1 MAESTEST
9 KSYDDQETK
18 ARQTQGVNSNS
29 LAESGDPPM
38 RDNYDGDDGSDGMWE
53 DVSDQEIDVNL
64 DEMVEL
70 IREELGTKPDG
81 DPARVELL
89 NALGNVLFDRYLGT
103 RVLNDLNEA
112 IQVARQVINAVPDDH
127 PERSDSLNT
136 LGIRLGERYSRSEAM
151 ADLNEAMQIM
161 RQVVDNLSPGGLEPA
176 GVLHN
181 LGMLLGLKFSRTRDA
196 DDLEEAIQ
204 VTRRAVNTTPIDHPD
219 WVSRVIS
226 LGVRLHDRYSSLRTV
241 CDLEEALQLARRA
254 LQEAPDDHPD
264 YPGLLTNLGALLGDK
279 YSRTA
284 EASDLEEAIG
294 YRRKAVDVTPSDHP
308 RRAML
313 LSNLGNH
320 LGRRYSR
327 TGATADLEEA
337 IQLSREAVRI
347 TPDDDS
353 WKAGYLNSLGLQLGE
368 RYLGT
373 GAMAD
378 LDEAIECVQQAVNR
392 TPEDH
397 PEWAIYMNN
406 LAGILGDRY
415 WRIGALA
422 DLEEAIR
429 ILRQAIAATP
439 ENHPHSAKLLANLGN
454 HLSSRYSRTKAEAD
468 LEEAI
473 HYIRRSLDSEPE
485 DQESRMVHLD
495 MLAVLLGKRYSETQA
510 IVDLKEAIRVAR
522 EAVDEAPEDH
532 AYRARVL
539 NNLGDELGNLYERT
553 RDTADLEEAITYLR
567 QAVEIMPQDYPDRSA
582 PLGNL
587 GEQLNRLYTKTESIE
602 DRQGAIAYY
611 QAALNQANSYTLSR
625 IWAGRGVLRCAPDW
639 QQAYEAAKLTVGLV
653 PKLSS
658 RSLQNTDRKHALS
671 QVVGLASDAAAVALQ
686 AGQTPL
692 VALGLLEQGR
702 GVLGTSLEELR
713 TDVLSLRDREP
724 ELAKEFVRLRDE
736 LEAAATQN
744 LQLEGRSLETSWQ
757 ARASR
762 RYEAGKDFDELV
774 AKIQR
779 LPGFEDFLLPPTEAE
794 IKAAARCGPIVVI
807 NVSKYRCDALL
818 VEPHQIR
825 ALALTQLSIE
835 EVERKA
841 RGGDLDSYEVLEW
854 LWDNVT
860 QPILDALGFAQPPS
874 SGSWPRGHVVLC
886 LPVKAL
892 IHGRRRRLQ
901 PATSSKVLLVAMK
914 HTPGNDSLPFAPEEA
929 AMLWELCK
937 SMPLQAVEPERRKQD
952 VESHLRDCKI
962 FHFAGHGA
970 TDEYDASNSR
980 LILEDGPLRVAELL
994 DMNLVERSPFLAY
1007 LSACGTGRIKDET
1020 SVDESIHLMGAFQ
1033 LAGFRHVIG
1042 TLWEVRDELCVDM
1055 ARITYEGMRDG
1066 GMTDAS
1072 VCRGLH
1078 HASRTLRDQCFGRSE
1093 SEDESFPAERN
1104 IPGTTSGE
1112 KPKGAQSSRD
1122 ISAVDTGLATWA
1134 PYIHLG
1140 V

>member
-1 MAESTEST
+1 MAVDEMAESTE
-9 KSYDDQETK
+9 SYDDQETK
-18 ARQTQGVNSNS
+18 ARQTHGVNSNS
-29 LAESGDPPM
+29 LAESDDPTM
-38 RDNYDGDDGSDGMWE
+38 RDSYDGDDGSDGMWE

-70 IREELGTKPDG
+70 IREELGTTPDG

-89 NALGNVLFDRYLGT
+89 NALGAVLFDRYLGT

-112 IQVARQVINAVPDDH
+112 IQVARQVINAIPDDH
-127 PERSDSLNT
+127 PERPNSLNT
-136 LGIRLGERYSRSEAM
+136 LGIRLGERYSRSEAI
-151 ADLNEAMQIM
+151 ADLNEAVQVM
-161 RQVVDNLSPGGLEPA
+161 RQVVDNPSSGILEPA
-176 GVLHN
+176 GVLYN
-181 LGMLLGLKFSRTRDA
+181 LGMLLRFKFSRTRDA

-204 VTRRAVNTTPIDHPD
+204 VTRRAVNATPTDHPD
-219 WVSRVIS
+219 WVGRVNS
-226 LGVRLHDRYSSLRTV
+226 LGVQLGDRYSSLRAV

-264 YPGLLTNLGALLGDK
+264 YPGLLTNLGVLLGHQ

-294 YRRKAVDVTPSDHP
+294 YMRKAVDVTPSDHP

-320 LGRRYSR
+320 LGKRYSR
-327 TGATADLEEA
+327 TGATADLEDA
-337 IQLSREAVRI
+337 IQLSREGIRI

-353 WKAGYLNSLGLQLGE
+353 SKAEYLNNLGIQLGE
-368 RYLGT
+368 RYLRT

-378 LDEAIECVQQAVNR
+378 LDEAIHCVQQAVDR

-406 LAGILGDRY
+406 LAEILGDRY
-415 WRIGALA
+415 LRIGALA
-422 DLEEAIR
+422 DLEEALR
-429 ILRQAIAATP
+429 ISRQAIDATP
-439 ENHPHSAKLLANLGN
+439 ETHPHSAKLFANLGN
-454 HLSSRYSRTKAEAD
+454 HLSSRYSRTKTKAD

-473 HYIRRSLDSEPE
+473 HYTRRGLDSMRE
-485 DQESRMVHLD
+485 DQESRM
-495 MLAVLLGKRYSETQA
+495 GQF
-510 IVDLKEAIRVAR
+510 
-522 EAVDEAPEDH
+522 
-532 AYRARVL
+532 
-539 NNLGDELGNLYERT
+539 
-553 RDTADLEEAITYLR
+553 
-567 QAVEIMPQDYPDRSA
+567 
-582 PLGNL
+582 
-587 GEQLNRLYTKTESIE
+587 
-602 DRQGAIAYY
+602 
-611 QAALNQANSYTLSR
+611 R

-658 RSLQNTDRKHALS
+658 RSLRNTDRQHALS
-671 QVVGLASDAAAVALQ
+671 RVVGLASDAAAVALQ

-692 VALGLLEQGR
+692 TALGLLEQGR
-702 GVLGTSLEELR
+702 GVLGTSLEEVR

-736 LEAAATQN
+736 LETAATQN
-744 LQLEGRSLETSWQ
+744 SQLEGRSLETSWQ

-762 RYEAGKDFDELV
+762 RYEAAKDFDELV
-774 AKIQR
+774 AKIQK

-794 IKAAARCGPIVVI
+794 IKAAARCGPIVVVNI
-807 NVSKYRCDALL
+807 SKYRCDALL

-825 ALALTQLSIE
+825 ALALTQLSME
-835 EVERKA
+835 EVEDKA

-860 QPILDALGFAQPPS
+860 QPILDALGFTQPPS
-874 SGSWPRGHVVLC
+874 SNDSWPRVWWIPTGPLSKFPLHAGGYHSAQSAETVLDRVMSSYASS
-886 LPVKAL
+886 VKAL

-901 PATSSKVLLVAMK
+901 PATSSKALLVAMK
-914 HTPGNDSLPFAPEEA
+914 HTPGNDSLPFAPKEA
-929 AMLWELCK
+929 AMLWELCE

-952 VESHLRDCKI
+952 IESHLRDCKI

-980 LILEDGPLRVAELL
+980 LILEDGTLRVIELL

-1066 GMTDAS
+1066 GMTDES

-1078 HASRTLRDQCFGRSE
+1078 QASRTLRDQCLERWSE
-1093 SEDESFPAERN
+1093 SGDESYPAERN

-1112 KPKGAQSSRD
+1112 KPKGAPSLRD
-1122 ISAVDTGLATWA
+1122 ISAVDTGLALWA
-1134 PYIHLG
+1134 PYIHFG